1 VTHAL
6 QPAVSVVVPCYN
18 GDRYLAEALDS
29 IWGQTVRPLEV
40 IVVDDGSTDDT
51 ARVAQTHQPRVR
63 YVYQAHSGIASAR
76 NRGTSLAQ
84 GEFVA
89 FLDADDRWEPAKL
102 EMQIAALQAASEL
115 DAVFAHARQFVSPDV
130 ADDPEVQRLRVS
142 TEPMAAYYASTLL
155 IRRAAL
161 LRVGQFAAEYSIGE
175 FIDWYARAV
184 DAGLSMRLL
193 PEVLVWRRIHGAN
206 STLRHRPR
214 RAEYARLVKAAL
226 DRRRASQSDSEP
238 GP

>member
-1 VTHAL
+1 VTPTL
-6 QPAVSVVVPCYN
+6 QPAVDVVVPCYN
-18 GDRYLAEALDS
+18 GARYLAEALDS
-29 IWGQTVRPLEV
+29 IWSQTVRPGEV

-51 ARVAQTHQPRVR
+51 AAVAQTHRPRVR
-63 YVYQAHSGIASAR
+63 YVYQANSGIASAR
-76 NRGTSLAQ
+76 NRGVSLSQ
-84 GEFVA
+84 GEFLA
-89 FLDADDRWEPAKL
+89 FLDADDLWEPAKL
-102 EMQIAALQAASEL
+102 EKQFAALQAATEL

-130 ADDPEVQRLRVS
+130 ADDPVVQRLRVP

-155 IRRAAL
+155 IRRPAL
-161 LRVGQFAAEYSIGE
+161 VRVGLFAAEYSIGE

-184 DAGLSMRLL
+184 DAGLKMRLL

-214 RAEYARLVKAAL
+214 RAEYARLIKAAL
-226 DRRRASQSDSEP
+226 DRRRASQPDSEP